1 MAFKRGIKQTCKT
14 VWEKL
19 EEPDVD
25 TEELEELFAVD
36 VNQGVSRMHRVWFTY
51 VVCNGCIKE
60 NNTKHL

>member
-1 MAFKRGIKQTCKT
+1 MIYVFYLSAVMAFKRGIKQTCKT

-36 VNQGVSRMHRVWFTY
+36 VNQGVSKTY
-51 VVCNGCIKE
+51 FV
-60 NNTKHL
+60 